1 MPDIKLLLAANHFFT
16 QFERITDM
24 QNLFKFIALFLSLYL
39 LGGCSKLTPENFDK
53 IKTDMGY
60 AQVVELLGDPSRCD
74 TLLIA
79 KSCVW
84 EDGKKKIDIKFVADK
99 VVLTSSSGL

>member
-1 MPDIKLLLAANHFFT
+1 MQNFYNWGTLLLS
-16 QFERITDM
+16 
-24 QNLFKFIALFLSLYL
+24 LFILS
-39 LGGCSKLTPENFDK
+39 GCSKLTPENFDK
-53 IKTDMGY
+53 IKSDMKY

>member
-1 MPDIKLLLAANHFFT
+1 
-16 QFERITDM
+16 M
-24 QNLFKFIALFLSLYL
+24 QNFIKPATLVLSLFWL
-39 LGGCSKLTPENFDK
+39 SGCSKLTPENFDK
-53 IKTDMGY
+53 IKPDMEY

-84 EDGKKKIDIKFVADK
+84 GDEKKKIDIKFVSDR

>member
-1 MPDIKLLLAANHFFT
+1 
-16 QFERITDM
+16 M
-24 QNLFKFIALFLSLYL
+24 QHSFKYVTPFVFLSLL
-39 LGGCSKLTPENFDK
+39 SGCSKLTPENFDK
-53 IKTDMGY
+53 INAEMGY
-60 AQVVELLGDPSRCD
+60 VQVVELIGEPSRCD

>member
-1 MPDIKLLLAANHFFT
+1 MQHFFKY
-16 QFERITDM
+16 ISP
-24 QNLFKFIALFLSLYL
+24 LLFLSLL
-39 LGGCSKLTPENFDK
+39 NGCSKLTPENFDK
-53 IKTDMGY
+53 IKAEMGY
-60 AQVVELLGDPSRCD
+60 AQVVELIGEPSRCD